1 MEIEMS
7 DTTGNAQP
15 PGAAGT
21 PEIDA
26 ATRERL
32 LRYILKDPYFGSAY
46 PKLGSVE
53 ALLDAGLFDLG
64 ETPLGTIRA
73 DEKWLM
79 TPTHHISRHLEQ
91 FEPVNQPIVVLLTTG
106 GFCPVHDGHIEMMTL
121 ARRALEA
128 RGYLVLGGYLAP
140 DHDAYTLRKC
150 GHDALSAMHRLRL
163 LEERLMNSDWLMA
176 DGWASLGVERDINFT
191 DIISRMERYLAHHV
205 TSSRKIEV
213 AYVFGGDNARFAR
226 AFIEHGRCVC
236 VLRPGTEE
244 KFFSVAADPLVANN
258 PHIVMADT
266 SSLDFSSTDVRQGRK
281 SLEEGV
287 QRMYAGWANGI
298 DRVAPSAS
306 SAVYFLRNE
315 REWAIEPW
323 LANRD
328 RDELIAGY
336 QWFRRGLMRLLKK
349 AHENATEADV
359 RFDVSF
365 HTIDV
370 AKQRKLA
377 RRQARGEVI
386 ISLDPCVEGDYNLAV
401 SRRFPV
407 CAGRMSPGIIARPG
421 FPSIER
427 QVQALPAGQFV
438 LQDDDIVTG
447 GTMRRVQGRLPKN
460 VEITRWSSLAE
471 REKEDRPVLD
481 IIDCRDFLAGAREGG
496 LVVELPDRTFARSPY
511 CLPYVSPAHGART
524 PLSQELTISRDIWRL
539 NEQFFN
545 RIAPA
550 IRVSETNIG
559 FRRLMRYLGFDPSTP
574 MSEVCRYHA
583 DKSLGFGVG
592 VSL

>member
-1 MEIEMS
+1 MT
-7 DTTGNAQP
+7 DTTGNG
-15 PGAAGT
+15 GAPV
-21 PEIDA
+21 PEMDA

-32 LRYILKDPYFGSAY
+32 LRFILKDPFFGSAY

-53 ALLDAGLFDLG
+53 ALIEAGLFDLG
-64 ETPLGTIRA
+64 EPSPGTIRA
-73 DEKWLM
+73 DENWLM

-106 GFCPVHDGHIEMMTL
+106 GFCPVHDGHIKMMEI
-121 ARRALEA
+121 ARAALEA
-128 RGYLVLGGYLAP
+128 RGCLVLGGYLAP
-140 DHDAYTLRKC
+140 DHDAYTLRKV
-150 GHDALSAMHRLRL
+150 GDEASSAMQRLRL

-176 DGWASLGVERDINFT
+176 DGWASLGVERDLNFT
-191 DIISRMERYLAHHV
+191 DIISRMERYLARHV
-205 TSSRKIEV
+205 PSSRKIEV

-258 PHIVMADT
+258 PHIVMAAE

-281 SLEEGV
+281 TLEEGV
-287 QRMYAGWANGI
+287 QKMYAGWAHGI
-298 DRVAPSAS
+298 DRAPPSAS
-306 SAVYFLRNE
+306 KAVYFLRNE

-323 LANRD
+323 FANRD
-328 RDELIAGY
+328 RDELIATY
-336 QWFRRGLMRLLKK
+336 QWFRSGLMRLLKK
-349 AHENATEADV
+349 AHEAATDMDV
-359 RFDVSF
+359 RFNVSF
-365 HTIDV
+365 HTVDV

-377 RRQARGEVI
+377 RRQSRGEKI
-386 ISLDPCVEGDYNLAV
+386 ISLDPCVEGDFNLAV

-421 FPSIER
+421 FPSLER
-427 QVQALPAGQFV
+427 QVQALPAGKYV

-460 VEITRWSSLAE
+460 VEITRWSSLVE

-481 IIDCRDFLAGAREGG
+481 IIDCRDFLAGAKEGG

-524 PLSQELTISRDIWRL
+524 PLSQELTVSHDIWRL
-539 NEQFFN
+539 NELFFK
-545 RIAPA
+545 RIQPA
-550 IRVSETNIG
+550 ILVSETNIG

-574 MSEVCRYHA
+574 MSEVCRHHA
-583 DKSLGFGVG
+583 EKSLGFGVG
-592 VSL
+592 VKL